1 MTQFLQY
8 KSYAVVSILL
18 CCMTVSCVVNIVFS
32 FILHMND
39 SPVYTEFLFEYLSF
53 VLTIFVSNQ
62 MTIAS
67 VIILNSVNIKLN
79 IFLSPS

>member
-1 MTQFLQY
+1 MTQLLQY

-18 CCMTVSCVVNIVFS
+18 RYMTVSCVANIVFS
-32 FILHMND
+32 FMLHMND
-39 SPVYTEFLFEYLSF
+39 SAVYTETLFQYRSII
-53 VLTIFVSNQ
+53 LTIVVSNR

-67 VIILNSVNIKLN
+67 VIVLSSVNIKLN